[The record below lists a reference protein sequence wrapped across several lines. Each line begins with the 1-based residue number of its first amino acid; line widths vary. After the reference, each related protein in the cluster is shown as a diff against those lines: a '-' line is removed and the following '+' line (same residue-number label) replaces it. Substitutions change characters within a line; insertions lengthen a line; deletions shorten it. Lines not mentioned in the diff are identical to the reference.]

1 MNLCYAVVVPI
12 GNFQSIADGIGFR
25 VFRRVQFVTRWREAL
40 HPVIKLHRVGELILE
55 A

>member
-12 GNFQSIADGIGFR
+12 GNFQSIADGIG
-25 VFRRVQFVTRWREAL
+25 FRRVQFVTRWREAL